1 MNKLL
6 NQKKLSGLGPIG
18 IFAASM
24 IILFIITPS
33 FRSMANFTQI
43 LLSAS
48 VYMLLAM
55 GMSFAIIIDGIDLS
69 AGSIVGLTGG
79 IACMAMTYLNLPVP
93 VALILGVLVGAVC
106 GLINGLLITK
116 LDLIPFIA
124 TLGGQWVYRG
134 ALKLLNNGAT
144 ITLRGTISDEALA
157 TLTYIGNGKF
167 LGIPVPV
174 YLVLVMAIAL
184 NFVLRHTVFGRSVYA
199 VGSNAETAKMSGINV
214 QKVKLLAQSITGLMA
229 GMAGIVMLCRM
240 VSIQANTG
248 EGYEFE
254 GIFAS
259 VVGGVSMAGG
269 EGTIFGAVIGAL
281 VVAVL
286 RNGLNL
292 NGINSFWQQV
302 ILRVL
307 VLVVVYVDTR
317 KTKKKRSV

>member
-1 MNKLL
+1 
-6 NQKKLSGLGPIG
+6 
-18 IFAASM
+18 
-24 IILFIITPS
+24 
-33 FRSMANFTQI
+33 
-43 LLSAS
+43 
-48 VYMLLAM
+48 
-55 GMSFAIIIDGIDLS
+55 
-69 AGSIVGLTGG
+69 
-79 IACMAMTYLNLPVP
+79 MAMTYLNLPVP

-302 ILRVL
+302 ILGVL